1 LGAQTV
7 NPDFKLKVVWV
18 NSWFDPGREA
28 DAAKVLI
35 SQGADIITQHTDST
49 AAVQVAEEQGVS
61 AFGQASDMAAFAPNA
76 LLTSIIDNW
85 ADYYIARTQA
95 VLDGSWVSTDTFG
108 GMDANMVEMGPY
120 INMPT
125 AVKARAE
132 ATAEAIETGKLHP
145 FAGPVYKQDGSLAAA
160 AGTTVDMGTLLG
172 MDWYVQGVDDQL

>member
-1 LGAQTV
+1 
-7 NPDFKLKVVWV
+7 
-18 NSWFDPGREA
+18 
-28 DAAKVLI
+28 
-35 SQGADIITQHTDST
+35 
-49 AAVQVAEEQGVS
+49 
-61 AFGQASDMAAFAPNA
+61 
-76 LLTSIIDNW
+76 
-85 ADYYIARTQA
+85 
-95 VLDGSWVSTDTFG
+95 LDGSWVSTDTFG